1 MLPLYGI
8 GRTFSTHD
16 GFVKIGCWRWH
27 KKKPPEGA
35 QSADKVRGAG
45 AFPVAQSRALPDG
58 RAHGFAALANIGVLR
73 AGRAQPLYLLT
84 PAGRFALRATAHW
97 ADASLR
103 CAHGFA
109 ALANIGV
116 LRAGR
121 AQPLYLLTPP
131 GRFALRA
138 TAHRADASLRRAAG
152 RFGPSA
158 QVPTGHALPFA
169 PAGVWSRAPK
179 PYAAAFSTSV
189 ASVRRTQETRLS
201 PNSGVFQRSEPPEGA
216 WHLGKVMVSEGTAP
230 ILHSFASKTEYRTS
244 ETPRCKQPES
254 AGIRP
259 SQTG

>member
-84 PAGRFALRATAHW
+84 P
-97 ADASLR
+97 
-103 CAHGFA
+103 
-109 ALANIGV
+109 
-116 LRAGR
+116 
-121 AQPLYLLTPP
+121 P

-169 PAGVWSRAPK
+169 PAGVWGRAPK

-189 ASVRRTQETRLS
+189 ASVRRTQDTRLS

-230 ILHSFASKTEYRTS
+230 ILHSFASKTECRTS

>member
-84 PAGRFALRATAHW
+84 PAGRFALRAT
-97 ADASLR
+97 
-103 CAHGFA
+103 
-109 ALANIGV
+109 
-116 LRAGR
+116 
-121 AQPLYLLTPP
+121 T
-131 GRFALRA
+131 
-138 TAHRADASLRRAAG
+138 HRADASLRRAAG

-169 PAGVWSRAPK
+169 PAGLWGRAPK

>member
-1 MLPLYGI
+1 MLPLSGI

-35 QSADKVRGAG
+35 QSADKVRGQG
-45 AFPVAQSRALPDG
+45 PSRLLNHAHSLP
-58 RAHGFAALANIGVLR
+58 FANIGVLR

-84 PAGRFALRATAHW
+84 PAGRFALRATAHR

-131 GRFALRA
+131 GRCG
-138 TAHRADASLRRAAG
+138 SLWA
-152 RFGPSA
+152 FGPSA
-158 QVPTGHALPFA
+158 HRARASLRACRAL
-169 PAGVWSRAPK
+169 GQSPK
-179 PYAAAFSTSV
+179 ALCRSIFHERCERPKDARYAAFSKFRGFSTV
-189 ASVRRTQETRLS
+189 
-201 PNSGVFQRSEPPEGA
+201 
-216 WHLGKVMVSEGTAP
+216 
-230 ILHSFASKTEYRTS
+230 
-244 ETPRCKQPES
+244 
-254 AGIRP
+254 
-259 SQTG
+259 

>member
-1 MLPLYGI
+1 MPPALTAGNGSDGPGGDLR
-8 GRTFSTHD
+8 GRRAS
-16 GFVKIGCWRWH
+16 CW
-27 KKKPPEGA
+27 
-35 QSADKVRGAG
+35 QSAGT
-45 AFPVAQSRALPDG
+45 FPVAQSRALPDG
-58 RAHGFAALANIGVLR
+58 R
-73 AGRAQPLYLLT
+73 
-84 PAGRFALRATAHW
+84 
-97 ADASLR
+97 
-103 CAHGFA
+103 AHGFA

-169 PAGVWSRAPK
+169 PAGLWGRAPK

-189 ASVRRTQETRLS
+189 ASVRRTQDTRLS

-216 WHLGKVMVSEGTAP
+216 
-230 ILHSFASKTEYRTS
+230 
-244 ETPRCKQPES
+244 
-254 AGIRP
+254 
-259 SQTG
+259 

>member
-1 MLPLYGI
+1 M
-8 GRTFSTHD
+8 
-16 GFVKIGCWRWH
+16 
-27 KKKPPEGA
+27 KKGTADRPRP

-58 RAHGFAALANIGVLR
+58 R
-73 AGRAQPLYLLT
+73 
-84 PAGRFALRATAHW
+84 
-97 ADASLR
+97 
-103 CAHGFA
+103 AHGFA

-169 PAGVWSRAPK
+169 PAGVWGRAPK

-216 WHLGKVMVSEGTAP
+216 WHLGKVMVSEGTDP
-230 ILHSFASKTEYRTS
+230 ILHSFASKTECRIS
-244 ETPRCKQPES
+244 GIPRCKQPES

>member
-1 MLPLYGI
+1 LLPLYGI

-45 AFPVAQSRALPDG
+45 GFPVAQSRALPDG
-58 RAHGFAALANIGVLR
+58 R
-73 AGRAQPLYLLT
+73 
-84 PAGRFALRATAHW
+84 
-97 ADASLR
+97 
-103 CAHGFA
+103 AHGFA

-169 PAGVWSRAPK
+169 PAGVWGRAPK

-189 ASVRRTQETRLS
+189 ASVRRTQDTRLS